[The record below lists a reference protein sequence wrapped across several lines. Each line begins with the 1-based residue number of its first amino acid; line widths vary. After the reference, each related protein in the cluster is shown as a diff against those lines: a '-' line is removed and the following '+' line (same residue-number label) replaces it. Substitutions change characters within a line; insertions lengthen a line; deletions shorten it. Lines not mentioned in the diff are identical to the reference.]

1 MGQFQMYGGLSRLI
15 GTSEVR
21 IEETFDR
28 VERHFDDEIDRKVF
42 AARRRPPDLS
52 VFSNGLASA
61 DVRAVLEEEQRL
73 KEMIFADQ
81 LQTIV
86 TLIQAKHIPLML
98 TTLPQEAFIPPALS
112 GTQRENDEPIRK
124 AMMELDYE
132 QGLLL
137 DSQVAL
143 FHFEHAQQLWRKG
156 KKEEAVHAFERS
168 VSFDLVPDS
177 TPEINQ
183 IIRDMARKNQVPLMD
198 LRQMAWQ
205 YAGNP
210 RDFFLDSVHVNAQG
224 AQTIGKW
231 MGEEIQKA
239 YPDKWDKK

>member
-1 MGQFQMYGGLSRLI
+1 M
-15 GTSEVR
+15 
-21 IEETFDR
+21 
-28 VERHFDDEIDRKVF
+28 
-42 AARRRPPDLS
+42 
-52 VFSNGLASA
+52 
-61 DVRAVLEEEQRL
+61 
-73 KEMIFADQ
+73 
-81 LQTIV
+81 LQ
-86 TLIQAKHIPLML
+86 
-98 TTLPQEAFIPPALS
+98 
-112 GTQRENDEPIRK
+112 IRK